1 MFLRTK
7 VFLVVAGIGL
17 VLSILFF
24 SVFIPRADESSRRI
38 LERHTQGKLA
48 ITAEVLIPL
57 LIQNQYADIHEG
69 LDVLLETNPEW
80 VAIELRDEAGN
91 LIYPLSAPVV
101 PPGEEYLT
109 LTHGLNIRGERPAT
123 LVLTSDLG
131 GPLTALRDQNLELFE
146 LFVGGLFF
154 GLAAIV
160 ILLDRFVRRPAKRLS
175 RAAEHLARGN
185 YGVSLPDP
193 TGDEIGGLASSF
205 KTMRDAIRDNEA
217 ALRASKKEAD
227 KANQAKSEFLSSMSH
242 ELRTPLN
249 AILGFG
255 QMLELNPKE
264 PLTKTQISCVDHI
277 NAGGRHLLELINE
290 ILDLATIEAGKLKLS
305 IEDVCATSVLDECL
319 SLVHTTAG
327 ERGIEVV
334 VGEGF
339 ATKPAIRADYTRFR
353 QALLNLM
360 SNAVKYNR
368 EKGTISVDCHE
379 KPGGMLLISVTDTGK
394 GIPDSMLGKLFE
406 PFSRLEKEDT
416 EIEGT
421 GIGLTITKQLIEKMG
436 GHIGV
441 DSKLGKGSTFW
452 IELPGVENKIVAQ
465 NAADQ
470 ETAEDGAKSLPD
482 MAGTVLYVE
491 DNPANLELMQLIVEC
506 IDGLSLISAYNAEL
520 GIELA
525 KSKKPNLII
534 LDINLPSMNGFEALK
549 MLQAIDGTK
558 DIPVIAL
565 SANAM
570 PKEIKKGMEAGFRQ
584 YLTKPIKVEEVVSSI
599 KGAMEI

>member
-264 PLTKTQISCVDHI
+264 PLTKTQ
-277 NAGGRHLLELINE
+277 
-290 ILDLATIEAGKLKLS
+290 
-305 IEDVCATSVLDECL
+305 
-319 SLVHTTAG
+319 
-327 ERGIEVV
+327 
-334 VGEGF
+334 
-339 ATKPAIRADYTRFR
+339 
-353 QALLNLM
+353 
-360 SNAVKYNR
+360 
-368 EKGTISVDCHE
+368 
-379 KPGGMLLISVTDTGK
+379 
-394 GIPDSMLGKLFE
+394 
-406 PFSRLEKEDT
+406 
-416 EIEGT
+416 
-421 GIGLTITKQLIEKMG
+421 
-436 GHIGV
+436 
-441 DSKLGKGSTFW
+441 
-452 IELPGVENKIVAQ
+452 
-465 NAADQ
+465 
-470 ETAEDGAKSLPD
+470 
-482 MAGTVLYVE
+482 
-491 DNPANLELMQLIVEC
+491 
-506 IDGLSLISAYNAEL
+506 
-520 GIELA
+520 
-525 KSKKPNLII
+525 
-534 LDINLPSMNGFEALK
+534 
-549 MLQAIDGTK
+549 
-558 DIPVIAL
+558 
-565 SANAM
+565 
-570 PKEIKKGMEAGFRQ
+570 
-584 YLTKPIKVEEVVSSI
+584 
-599 KGAMEI
+599 